1 MSSRSRP
8 PIVTLLL
15 IAANILAAFV
25 VLVNPEWIDE
35 YGFRSSSPSFFTPF
49 TSLFVHAN
57 ALHLMG
63 NMVFLAA
70 VGVAVEI
77 ATGSGRFTLVYFLS
91 GLLGVGLY
99 WMATRRMEDAP
110 ALVGAS
116 GAIAGCAGYYSLRY
130 TKLRVSLA
138 PKRSASVAF
147 ITVLWL
153 LLQFAGA
160 LINVGQPVQAS
171 GFFAHLGGAICGL
184 VLGVVLRAPDLGGMK
199 LGHAVLDT
207 LNETNPE
214 QQIAF
219 MRSHLQ
225 AHPDDLAMQIRLGE
239 QLAQIGDRSAEIE
252 HLQTLVFRLSGVAQ
266 VDAVA
271 RLADLG
277 GLSII
282 SAVRRRQL
290 ADGLPPEVAHR
301 LLTSIIQGPKS
312 DPQRP
317 EAMLDLASLLRSDDP
332 ESSSLVLNDLVEQYP
347 IHSATD
353 LAKQRGWL
361 N

>member
-1 MSSRSRP
+1 M
-8 PIVTLLL
+8 TLLL

-25 VLVNPEWIDE
+25 VLVHPEWVEE
-35 YGFRSSSPSFFTPF
+35 YGFRASSPSLLTPL

-91 GLLGVGLY
+91 GLCGVGLY
-99 WMATRRMEDAP
+99 WMATRRMVDAP

-116 GAIAGCAGYYSLRY
+116 GSIAGCAGYYSLRY

-138 PKRSASVAF
+138 PKKSASVAY

-160 LINVGQPVQAS
+160 LVNVGQPVQAS

-184 VLGVVLRAPDLGGMK
+184 VMGLVLRAPDLGGMK
-199 LGHAVLDT
+199 LGHAVLDS

-214 QQIAF
+214 QQVTFI
-219 MRSHLQ
+219 RSHLKS
-225 AHPDDLAMQIRLGE
+225 HPDDLVMQIRLGE
-239 QLAQIGDRSAEIE
+239 ELGRLGDKSAEIE
-252 HLQTLVFRLSGVAQ
+252 HLQSLVFRLKGDAQ
-266 VDAVA
+266 VEAVA
-271 RLADLG
+271 RLEELE
-277 GLSII
+277 GLSKI

-290 ADGLPPEVAHR
+290 ADGLPPDAAHR
-301 LLTSIIQGPKS
+301 LLNSIIGGSK
-312 DPQRP
+312 DEPQRP
-317 EAMLDLASLLRSDDP
+317 EAMLDLASLLRADKPEASD
-332 ESSSLVLNDLVEQYP
+332 LVLKELAEQYP
-347 IHSATD
+347 IHSATE

-361 N
+361 S